1 MEWLL
6 DIVIQLVGSAIEA
19 AAWWPRNR
27 WTQDKEIEADAH
39 HNRQQELSEKD

>member
-19 AAWWPRNR
+19 AAWWPRNP
-27 WTQDKEIEADAH
+27 WTQYKEIDADAH
-39 HNRQQELSEKD
+39 YNRQQQLSQKE